1 MMRRRSGSKSEAGTD
16 GLMESDLE
24 AGSDD
29 MLQSPMQWQGLGL
42 SSDGLSLD
50 SGIATPNT
58 HSTDGG
64 VAPVVPDLLRRG
76 TMLTKVTRKKR
87 KSLKFMLDA
96 GSGKVFWNPNNIS
109 KRFYID
115 DIQEIRLGRDARNYR
130 EEFNVQDNF
139 ETRFFTIIYADHDRA
154 KGKPLKAMHLIAP
167 NQEIFELWTSTL
179 GSLSKYRHQLMAGL
193 IGQDEKS
200 LQSHWEREMTRIFGG
215 APHAAEEEYLD
226 LQGVENLCRSLHI
239 WCSKNVL
246 RAQFEKAD
254 ADGTKT
260 LSYTEFKDFV
270 RRLKQRGDI
279 KDIYKSLTREDPDGL
294 GLGNFLNFLEDQ
306 QRVDVAQCRSH
317 WVKVFSK
324 FLPKID
330 SQNPILPEVPDL
342 SISRMD
348 LAGFSTFMSSK
359 YNNVLAAKPPT
370 TRLEQPLN
378 EYFIASSH
386 NTYLVGRQ
394 FNDDSSVEPY
404 IRALQKGC
412 RCVEIDCWDGENGRP
427 VVKHGHSLTTSIS
440 FSDVIS
446 IIGKPEYSFSSSPY
460 PLILSLEVHCCPEQ
474 QQIMVDIML
483 DKLTPWLICEPLITN
498 SFSLPSPEDLKH
510 KILVKVKAGAKPD
523 KVSDTPAKTRERS
536 LSSPYSRPQ
545 GLDNYTI
552 PNGVPLSSPPSTSP
566 PDSTT
571 PWLIGRGSMT
581 TTSMS
586 SADDSD
592 AAQGNSPRPKRSA
605 SKPKTKI
612 ISSLGNLGVYTQGI
626 KYNKSFIS
634 SESQTLNHVFSI
646 AESHFIKICSKP
658 EDKEQLERHNMRHL
672 MRVYPAAWRW
682 TSSNPD
688 PLVVWRRGVQMVAL
702 NWQTYDLPM
711 QMNDAMFASGQD
723 QYGYVLKPRELRQS
737 SSLEESDVEPIMP
750 GISKPQSKF
759 IKFSVKIISAQQLP
773 RPWRMGADKILD
785 PYIEIE
791 MFSAED
797 KGKGLAAGEGGQD
810 ASPRNGISGIGAP
823 HRRRSRVVQAN
834 GFNPIFDEEFKLS
847 LSTKYPELVFVR
859 WSVWNSLDGN
869 GYNNN
874 PSLDPLATFTAKLS
888 TLQEGYRHLPLF
900 DHNGDQFLFST
911 LFCKIKKEDPL
922 PIQGEEPAAEKPGR
936 FRSFLGRTA
945 SVDKKNN
952 GSRVERKTS
961 RVFESRSS
969 SGVERKNSA
978 NGMSPV
984 QANGGERPF
993 RNRPEPR
1000 SPTGSD

>member
-1 MMRRRSGSKSEAGTD
+1 M
-16 GLMESDLE
+16 
-24 AGSDD
+24 
-29 MLQSPMQWQGLGL
+29 
-42 SSDGLSLD
+42 
-50 SGIATPNT
+50 
-58 HSTDGG
+58 
-64 VAPVVPDLLRRG
+64 
-76 TMLTKVTRKKR
+76 
-87 KSLKFMLDA
+87 
-96 GSGKVFWNPNNIS
+96 
-109 KRFYID
+109 
-115 DIQEIRLGRDARNYR
+115 
-130 EEFNVQDNF
+130 
-139 ETRFFTIIYADHDRA
+139 
-154 KGKPLKAMHLIAP
+154 
-167 NQEIFELWTSTL
+167 
-179 GSLSKYRHQLMAGL
+179 
-193 IGQDEKS
+193 
-200 LQSHWEREMTRIFGG
+200 
-215 APHAAEEEYLD
+215 
-226 LQGVENLCRSLHI
+226 
-239 WCSKNVL
+239 
-246 RAQFEKAD
+246 
-254 ADGTKT
+254 
-260 LSYTEFKDFV
+260 
-270 RRLKQRGDI
+270 
-279 KDIYKSLTREDPDGL
+279 
-294 GLGNFLNFLEDQ
+294 
-306 QRVDVAQCRSH
+306 
-317 WVKVFSK
+317 
-324 FLPKID
+324 
-330 SQNPILPEVPDL
+330 
-342 SISRMD
+342 
-348 LAGFSTFMSSK
+348 
-359 YNNVLAAKPPT
+359 
-370 TRLEQPLN
+370 
-378 EYFIASSH
+378 
-386 NTYLVGRQ
+386 
-394 FNDDSSVEPY
+394 
-404 IRALQKGC
+404 
-412 RCVEIDCWDGENGRP
+412 
-427 VVKHGHSLTTSIS
+427 
-440 FSDVIS
+440 
-446 IIGKPEYSFSSSPY
+446 
-460 PLILSLEVHCCPEQ
+460 
-474 QQIMVDIML
+474 
-483 DKLTPWLICEPLITN
+483 
-498 SFSLPSPEDLKH
+498 
-510 KILVKVKAGAKPD
+510 
-523 KVSDTPAKTRERS
+523 
-536 LSSPYSRPQ
+536 
-545 GLDNYTI
+545 
-552 PNGVPLSSPPSTSP
+552 
-566 PDSTT
+566 
-571 PWLIGRGSMT
+571 
-581 TTSMS
+581 
-586 SADDSD
+586 
-592 AAQGNSPRPKRSA
+592 
-605 SKPKTKI
+605 
-612 ISSLGNLGVYTQGI
+612 
-626 KYNKSFIS
+626 
-634 SESQTLNHVFSI
+634 
-646 AESHFIKICSKP
+646 
-658 EDKEQLERHNMRHL
+658 
-672 MRVYPAAWRW
+672 
-682 TSSNPD
+682 
-688 PLVVWRRGVQMVAL
+688 QMVAL